1 MKKILLDARELEHPI
16 PLQLALNHLQ
26 TMNTNEYLYMIHR
39 KKPIP
44 LLEVAKEK
52 KFSHLFY
59 EENADTWHI
68 LISKNN
74 NFNLKE
80 LLDV

>member
-1 MKKILLDARELEHPI
+1 MKKILLDTREMEHPL

-26 TMNTNEYLYMIHR
+26 KITINEYLYMIHR
-39 KKPIP
+39 KKPLP

-52 KFSHLFY
+52 AFSCITHKDI
-59 EENADTWHI
+59 NDTWHI

-74 NFNLKE
+74 EKNLEE

>member
-1 MKKILLDARELEHPI
+1 MKKILLDTRELEHPI
-16 PLQLALNHLQ
+16 PLQEALNCLQ
-26 TMNTNEYLYMIHR
+26 TMSSTEYLYMIHR

-59 EENADTWHI
+59 EENANTWHI